1 MGIEDILEHEQVVNK
16 LFKYLTLHSRSR
28 TIYKHVFYSISHKE
42 GECDILSY
50 HTSFVDYYE
59 VKKHFCQQSF
69 NRALKQFARFK
80 ETHPDLRPRFIYVSP
95 TKVKRVYL

>member
-1 MGIEDILEHEQVVNK
+1 MGIEDILEHEQAVNK
-16 LFKYLTLHSRSR
+16 LFKYLTDHSRSR
-28 TIYKHVFYSISHKE
+28 TIHKHVFYSINHKE

-69 NRALKQFARFK
+69 ARALKQFVRFK
-80 ETHPDLRPRFIYVSP
+80 EAHSDLNIRFIYVSP
-95 TKVKRVYL
+95 THVQRVYL